1 MKKLLL
7 LPIIFVLVS
16 CQPSELD
23 RCIEA
28 KSKYQDLSEENID
41 TYITFNN
48 DYKDRII
55 FHKDSM
61 SLQKVP
67 CESYKKEL
75 ATRLDDYDCSGI
87 ENLIVLNYYDGTA
100 TASASIPNKYLVDF
114 IKERVKDSAKEA
126 CHREGIY

>member
-28 KSKYQDLSEENID
+28 KAKYQDLSEENID

-48 DYKDRII
+48 DYKDN
-55 FHKDSM
+55 M

-75 ATRLDDYDCSGI
+75 ATRLDDYDCNGI

-114 IKERVKDSAKEA
+114 IKERVKDSAKKA